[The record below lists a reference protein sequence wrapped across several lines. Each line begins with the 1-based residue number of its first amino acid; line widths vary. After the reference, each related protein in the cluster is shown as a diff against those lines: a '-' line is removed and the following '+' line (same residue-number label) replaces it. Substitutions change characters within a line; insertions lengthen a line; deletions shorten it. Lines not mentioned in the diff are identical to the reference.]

1 MNQSKSWEE
10 FRDACNYSNIP
21 GENMVWA
28 DRDGNIGWQ
37 SVGIAPVRNT
47 HSGLV
52 PVMGDGRYEW
62 DNYLP
67 IIDKPNVFNP
77 KDDFF
82 ATANQN
88 VTPNSYKIWN
98 AIGFSWS
105 DPYRGYRIVDILSS
119 NNK

>member
-37 SVGIAPVRNT
+37 SVGIAPVRNS

-88 VTPNSYKIWN
+88 VTPVSYTHLTL
-98 AIGFSWS
+98 
-105 DPYRGYRIVDILSS
+105 PTILLV
-119 NNK
+119 